1 MAVADRHGLPLAI
14 GIGSGERHETRLVHA
29 TLEQRFTEQQ
39 PERLIGDRAYDSD
52 GLDAELAERGIE
64 MIAPHTSTRKRK
76 TQDRRPLRRY
86 KRRWRVERLF
96 AWLFR
101 SRRLVTRWEHK
112 ATNFL
117 GFLELACIRI
127 LLRWL

>member
-1 MAVADRHGLPLAI
+1 M
-14 GIGSGERHETRLVHA
+14 
-29 TLEQRFTEQQ
+29 
-39 PERLIGDRAYDSD
+39 IGDRAYDSD
-52 GLDAELAERGIE
+52 ALDAELAQRGIE
-64 MIAPHTSTRKRK
+64 MIAPHRPNRKQK

-86 KRRWRVERLF
+86 RRRWRVERLF

-117 GFLELACIRI
+117 GFLELACVRI